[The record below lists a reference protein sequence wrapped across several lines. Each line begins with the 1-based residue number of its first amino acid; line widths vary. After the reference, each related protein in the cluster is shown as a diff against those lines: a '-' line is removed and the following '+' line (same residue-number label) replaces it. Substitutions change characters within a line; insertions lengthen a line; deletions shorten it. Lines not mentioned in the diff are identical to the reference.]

1 MGLLSWEEAESGT
14 IPMGD
19 LEGQRGFEESQR
31 WTAPVAPGLDA
42 PARERTWGDVWD
54 ANTLRI
60 DQSVQGFQT
69 ELDASNLEYA
79 EQVDAASRTPI
90 MGTFGSRMRERFS
103 NPVDLVNPL
112 RVVENTTAAITDTV
126 RAETA
131 AALHSEQ
138 ELENLRRAAS
148 ESLNN
153 NIRQMEEV
161 SAALATIPNS
171 EDMLDYQAAM
181 AEGDYLRAAWNL
193 PGATAQ
199 VLGEQAIPLLSAA
212 AVTGTTYYFTRNPKA
227 TATAAR
233 VAAVGMSGMEY
244 GSDLAQLWDEVPED
258 QRTYEKFKEVQQ
270 IARQSA
276 GARALIETALPGFGA
291 KIGNTAMR
299 RATAELGL
307 QMAAGGLGEDISN
320 RIRSG
325 TGEGLYS
332 RLITGEGA
340 SAADIVLE
348 AAADAAGVVVEAGPT
363 LRNAAREDAQD
374 AYAQSRIAQVN
385 REFASELQAFRD
397 MQAQAEANRAVF
409 DAEAAA
415 EEAVRSLAN
424 REFFD
429 NATQGELPIGSGF
442 GGNTSERGLSDPVTG
457 EPGPILVDDAGNP
470 LPNPGRILR
479 DGNDRVPTSV
489 DMFSGESRPAQKVE
503 ERAQAGRAANN
514 PRTGS
519 LYGTERPENDVE
531 FEERKQR
538 EEIARRQVADRKE
551 RSEQDAFEAQ
561 KAEEERARA
570 QVAEDATVLKNEKT
584 LLSSRDIRAEAERLL
599 AIEQEG
605 LRAQRRGIANTP
617 AKMQSLLDAYGRK
630 RLPELIDIV
639 RRRRNKLVTDARKR
653 DIAREN
659 EKLRRENAE
668 RAWREFAGAARPLS
682 GGTPPHSMGV
692 ADEVRDMTGL
702 LRLMPQPEPT
712 QQGTLDLTTRSE
724 QGDLFGGAVP
734 EGTGYT
740 GTLTDAQR
748 AEEAAALAARRR
760 STLTER
766 ARRAEEESKKAEARK
781 AEEEEALSKELE
793 AEIGPIEQALNERAT
808 LTQKAYAKKEKA
820 ARKKI
825 VDEYVNENPNVPRDR
840 AVREIARRVAAW
852 KAENPPPAGLA
863 AEASADP
870 LVKQAQQVA
879 SRTET
884 TKKQQETKATNK
896 ALERE
901 IKRGAT
907 PEEAAEIVRNR
918 RLSPEEDAAVRR
930 GLRRGRLSNR
940 TEPTTD
946 TNSAAVPEGWGMVDN
961 LPREQRYV
969 KDALDKEL
977 ASRNPKLSN
986 VLRAIANNSKEAK
999 GYRWLAA
1006 KLAPLVDNLGVKL
1019 APWDLPDRKAGVF
1032 ISSRNEVQINL
1043 PLPLTVLHEALH
1055 AVTVQLMTSNVGRR
1069 NPRVAAAVA
1078 QLDAVLA
1085 VVRRHMASN
1094 PGGAPSVMASATE
1107 NTRELLA
1114 YGLTDGDVLSY
1125 LASIPMP
1132 GRGIS
1137 NAWQGFKNA
1146 IAHIFNP
1153 RTSDQRTA
1161 LDAVIE
1167 ATGAIVEAQEQN
1179 PGLNEVARTERLRTS
1194 QRGDR
1199 NFQTIPGGLEANS
1212 QLTLEEAMGRFSAV
1226 GEALRRT
1233 QSVLNRN
1240 PTEGERE
1247 FLHAAFNTSLGEMA
1261 ERSIANGNS
1270 TAYKQWLGKMGRNFA
1285 AWAGLDNKLT
1295 LENGVIMP
1303 LFHGTA
1309 VEGGN
1314 AYSEYRMPSS
1324 SGQLGIHATPAPY
1337 VATQFNRDSRDN
1349 NLLYMWVG
1357 RMANPLR
1364 LTDYGIWGI
1373 REVQRSVRK
1382 AMLAARTQAT
1392 RIPLMR
1398 LYDNLSS
1405 VLANNGDYAADAEV
1419 RDAILDAG
1427 YDGVVYLNR
1436 GEMGDSG
1443 LLSPRVR
1450 LSRLN
1455 TNARAQHL
1463 RDAFYGAYGLPVGST
1478 GREASG
1484 RIYEWLASI
1493 TDEDFKLLYPEAVE
1507 SYIFLRPG
1515 DIKSLAGNSGEFTS
1529 STDMYFADGEGGV
1542 ALTDPEVGFTNPI
1555 TTRSFKTISV
1565 LGKELLKFDPSK
1577 YNSIP
1582 RIAGTIVDWMTAGM
1596 GSSRRTTEI
1605 LERAQTEAGAI
1616 SGKAENLYRSI
1627 DTNLNRQASAANRN
1641 AKEYRDEFIS
1651 KVTAFEEETAPRRK
1665 LALGRA
1671 LRDTYG
1677 KAGRDYLRMRRS
1689 IDAMSRRILNN
1700 RLASDVPFTEGEAE
1714 IYQHIKANL
1723 GKYYTRIYASNTRKL
1738 ADQRANR
1745 LLSAYRK
1752 VAAGA
1757 EDADLMDE
1765 YEIVRDAVE
1774 FMRDE
1779 FLYIPDREHLEGLT
1793 SARLKRLAD
1802 AWGVKLR
1809 GVPDIDTPILTAEI
1823 KEQLIDALEAF
1834 VESTPRAREQQGM
1847 VVVERLLTDKSGSSL
1862 VNYFRGAREDR
1873 TIVTKREAVPPV
1885 IRKLLGEFDDPFISG
1900 MLTMVNQA
1908 QYIAHIKAINE
1919 LMEVEY
1925 GERIMSNDD
1934 FVESGLSPQ
1943 DWRQLTGDSY
1953 GPLEGTWVRE
1963 DLADRIEDTVSI
1975 EQSFTKALAL
1985 AADQPT
1991 GLVSAALS
1999 FAGRQWVRLAGA
2011 LKALQLVWNPANLM
2025 LNYLGGSGIL
2035 LSNGNFNLKTVA
2047 KAHRTAWKL
2056 IQTARAEGRTD
2067 ADVDEVI
2074 RAGITDSAIMG
2085 EIRGAEL
2092 DQLRAVTLEA
2102 MQSPVERGFEGGR
2115 RRWRSSK
2122 RGWRET
2128 YAMADVVWKIANYYA
2143 EKEHLTAL
2151 NKEEGT
2157 GLTAEQIEREAAVR
2171 TNLTNFSFKR
2181 VPNLIKALEKGGITY
2196 IFPYIY
2202 ETFRA
2207 PVGSILLGLN
2217 DIRQAGNAATPE
2229 GKARMLRHGLMRTA
2243 GATAALG
2250 GVQALVYMAIKAMAG
2265 EDEDDEEWMEAL
2277 KVLLPDYKQLGEYV
2291 YAGRDD
2297 QGRPVLIELSRADP
2311 MGPATELYKLMY
2323 RAATTEEVD
2332 AEDVAK
2338 QAWELVIANPYGST
2352 IVKGLLGTASS
2363 NTRLESM
2370 DPTNYDRIVSSF
2382 SDPDT
2387 GMRVAKVLDAFIPS
2401 WYARALDPN
2410 NRAPDDQMILDVAGW
2425 MGMQLVKAD
2434 PETSLKYA
2442 ASNFALERSD
2452 VRADFLNFLQRGERS
2467 DEEIAR
2473 EFLALQ
2479 EREAEAFE
2487 ELDNLFVGMLRLG
2500 YDQGYVLSE
2509 LKARKVGEAD
2519 LRLLASGTYGIENS
2533 GILSMA
2539 SMEAS
2544 WANAERQPTSQW
2556 SDAKKERYLDN
2567 LRRVVG
2573 LIEQGRLPARR

>member
-138 ELENLRRAAS
+138 ELENIRSAAN

-171 EDMLDYQAAM
+171 EDMLDYRAAM

-397 MQAQAEANRAVF
+397 MQAQAEANREVF

-538 EEIARRQVADRKE
+538 EEIARRQVADRKD
-551 RSEQDAFEAQ
+551 RSEQEALEAQ

-825 VDEYVNENPNVPRDR
+825 IDEYVNENPNVPRER

-1114 YGLTDGDVLSY
+1114 YGLTDGNVLSY

-1167 ATGAIVEAQEQN
+1167 ATGAIVEAQEQS

-1199 NFQTIPGGLEANS
+1199 N
-1212 QLTLEEAMGRFSAV
+1212 
-1226 GEALRRT
+1226 
-1233 QSVLNRN
+1233 
-1240 PTEGERE
+1240 
-1247 FLHAAFNTSLGEMA
+1247 
-1261 ERSIANGNS
+1261 
-1270 TAYKQWLGKMGRNFA
+1270 
-1285 AWAGLDNKLT
+1285 
-1295 LENGVIMP
+1295 
-1303 LFHGTA
+1303 
-1309 VEGGN
+1309 
-1314 AYSEYRMPSS
+1314 
-1324 SGQLGIHATPAPY
+1324 
-1337 VATQFNRDSRDN
+1337 
-1349 NLLYMWVG
+1349 
-1357 RMANPLR
+1357 
-1364 LTDYGIWGI
+1364 
-1373 REVQRSVRK
+1373 
-1382 AMLAARTQAT
+1382 
-1392 RIPLMR
+1392 
-1398 LYDNLSS
+1398 
-1405 VLANNGDYAADAEV
+1405 
-1419 RDAILDAG
+1419 
-1427 YDGVVYLNR
+1427 
-1436 GEMGDSG
+1436 
-1443 LLSPRVR
+1443 
-1450 LSRLN
+1450 
-1455 TNARAQHL
+1455 
-1463 RDAFYGAYGLPVGST
+1463 
-1478 GREASG
+1478 
-1484 RIYEWLASI
+1484 
-1493 TDEDFKLLYPEAVE
+1493 
-1507 SYIFLRPG
+1507 
-1515 DIKSLAGNSGEFTS
+1515 
-1529 STDMYFADGEGGV
+1529 FADGEGGV

-1555 TTRSFKTISV
+1555 TTRSFRPITGVNWSLDRV
-1565 LGKELLKFDPSK
+1565 EWTKFDPKK

-1582 RIAGTIVDWMTAGM
+1582 RLAGTIVDWMTAGM

-1627 DTNLNRQASAANRN
+1627 DTNLNRQARAANRD

-1779 FLYIPDREHLEGLT
+1779 FLYIPDREYLEGLT

-1975 EQSFTKALAL
+1975 SQSFTKALAL

-1991 GLVSAALS
+1991 GLVSAALG
-1999 FAGRQWVRLAGA
+1999 FAGRQWIRLAGA

-2025 LNYLGGSGIL
+2025 LNYLGGPVIL

-2102 MQSPVERGFEGGR
+2102 MQSPLERTAEGGR
-2115 RRWRSSK
+2115 RRFRSFK

-2157 GLTAEQIEREAAVR
+2157 DLTAEQIEREAAVR

-2442 ASNFALERSD
+2442 ASSFALERSD